1 MACPCARTCPD
12 HIEGKAHLSS
22 PSAVSEGITSALLL
36 TGPKLATSCFPSTS
50 VMQKAELA
58 LSRVS
63 NIHCSGTLVKGPGD
77 RIFIIT
83 ARHCSYTAWVRP
95 FQPIGDWAA
104 YLDYKLPCNATSGQ
118 PPSFQHNLQVGYLD
132 RGVGRRATG
141 LTIRCSD
148 AATNHG
154 WFCLPPLIIMP
165 QGVSVLFTD
174 RNTDT
179 MVMELHADIPPEWGA
194 YTAGNQSD
202 CAGLPAILRLLC
214 RGHTARPSLA
224 APFHTFPEPPLQAG
238 TPTSA
243 S

>member
-1 MACPCARTCPD
+1 
-12 HIEGKAHLSS
+12 
-22 PSAVSEGITSALLL
+22 
-36 TGPKLATSCFPSTS
+36 
-50 VMQKAELA
+50 
-58 LSRVS
+58 
-63 NIHCSGTLVKGPGD
+63 
-77 RIFIIT
+77 
-83 ARHCSYTAWVRP
+83 
-95 FQPIGDWAA
+95 
-104 YLDYKLPCNATSGQ
+104 
-118 PPSFQHNLQVGYLD
+118 
-132 RGVGRRATG
+132 
-141 LTIRCSD
+141 
-148 AATNHG
+148 
-154 WFCLPPLIIMP
+154 MP